1 MKRKLALLLC
11 SALFAFAVPARAADL
26 FLLGFT
32 GFDYEDVDQADPDPD
47 GSTYLNVG
55 DGYKAVGFITS
66 FGTPLQP
73 WVNQGTNEYTF
84 HIFDLTVVQHDWDA
98 PNQFLSVLFANNG
111 RVRYYEQPL
120 LGGTP
125 GTYGVNPPNAT
136 APSTFTDGTIVLGG
150 RLDNF
155 GLFYDYGASMG
166 GFSGELTLDE
176 GSTLIYISP
185 AQRMGWLIGGQAG
198 RPNSTVPDGYD
209 NQISGEARIP
219 DATPARTKSWGA
231 VKALY
236 R

>member
-32 GFDYEDVDQADPDPD
+32 GFDYEDVDQVDPDPD
-47 GSTYLNVG
+47 GANYLVVG
-55 DGYKAVGFITS
+55 DGYKAVGFVTS
-66 FGTPLQP
+66 FGTPLAP
-73 WVNQGTNEYTF
+73 FVDPSLNQYTF
-84 HIFDLTVVQHDWDA
+84 HIFDLTVTQHDWDA

-111 RVRYYEQPL
+111 RVRYYEDAL
-120 LGGTP
+120 SGGTP
-125 GTYGVNPPNAT
+125 GAYGVNPPNAT

-155 GLFYDYGASMG
+155 GVFYDYTANSG
-166 GFSGELTLDE
+166 GFSGEMTLDE
-176 GSTLIYISP
+176 GTDLGYIAP

-198 RPNSTVPDGYD
+198 RPNATIPDGYD

-219 DATPARTKSWGA
+219 GYTPARTKSWGA